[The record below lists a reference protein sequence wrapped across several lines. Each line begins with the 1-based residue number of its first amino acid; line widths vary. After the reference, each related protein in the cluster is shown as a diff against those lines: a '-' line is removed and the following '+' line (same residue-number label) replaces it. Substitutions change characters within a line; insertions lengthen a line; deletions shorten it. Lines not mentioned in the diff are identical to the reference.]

1 MNCETIDP
9 STWIDKYGDEMFRF
23 TLLRVKEETHVDDI
37 IQETILAALQ
47 AKESFEG
54 RSTEK
59 TWLFGILKNKIF
71 EYYRETKKKYK
82 YALELKDDGDPCES
96 EFDGK
101 GHWQALPFSW
111 GIDPDKA
118 LENKQNYQVLSECID
133 GLSPKYRQLYVF
145 REIEKQSAE
154 SICKDFDITSNNLWV
169 ILHRVR
175 NLLKKCIE
183 SHLPEVKSND

>member
-1 MNCETIDP
+1 MNRETLDP
-9 STWIDKYGDEMFRF
+9 SLWIEKYSDEMFRF

-47 AKESFEG
+47 AKGSFEG

-82 YALELKDDGDPCES
+82 YALELKDEANPCDS

-118 LENKQNYQVLSECID
+118 FENKQNYQVLSECID
-133 GLSPKYRQLYVF
+133 GLSPKYRQLFVF

-154 SICKDFDITSNNLWV
+154 SICKDFDITTNNLWV

-183 SHLPEVKSND
+183 SHLPEIK